1 MFEPGAMFVIIFDF
15 TDFSPVRNVH
25 FGCVRDMLNVL
36 QDFYPERLSKI
47 FLVNYSAALYGVYK
61 AVSPF
66 IDENT
71 RSKLVWI
78 PRNRAVD
85 ELSMYVSAE
94 AIPETVGG
102 KAVYKVPP

>member
-1 MFEPGAMFVIIFDF
+1 MGLRGVRISIQSGYRK
-15 TDFSPVRNVH
+15 FSSSTIRQRCMGCTRPFLHLLMSTCVCVCGPRDVMVLILMVR
-25 FGCVRDMLNVL
+25 
-36 QDFYPERLSKI
+36 
-47 FLVNYSAALYGVYK
+47 
-61 AVSPF
+61 
-66 IDENT
+66 NT